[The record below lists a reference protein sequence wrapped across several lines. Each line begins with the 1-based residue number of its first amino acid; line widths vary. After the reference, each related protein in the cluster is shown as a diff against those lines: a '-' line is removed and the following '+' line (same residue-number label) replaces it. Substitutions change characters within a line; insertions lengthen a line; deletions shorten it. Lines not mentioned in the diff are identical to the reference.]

1 MQMTTRSDSLQLRVR
16 RRPPRR
22 VVLASWVVLC
32 TVIGIASALLVQ
44 PDASYRGLIKPDWM
58 PPDRILPLVWLALY
72 VLMGFAA
79 ARITRSRHPDASIA
93 LSYFVV
99 QLALNAAWL
108 PALFRSQ
115 SEMVALVAGVTLW
128 LAATATLWLF
138 YQIDR
143 RAAWLY
149 TPVFVWAT
157 AMVGISVAIWRLN

>member
-1 MQMTTRSDSLQLRVR
+1 MTTRSESLQFRIR
-16 RRPPRR
+16 RRGPRR

-32 TVIGIASALLVQ
+32 AAIGIANILLVQ
-44 PDASYRGLIKPDWM
+44 PDASYRNLIKPEWM
-58 PPDRILPLVWLALY
+58 PPDRLLPVVWLALY
-72 VLMGFAA
+72 VMMGFAA
-79 ARITRSRHPDASIA
+79 ARVNRSRHPDASIA

-99 QLALNAAWL
+99 QLGLNAVWL

-138 YQIDR
+138 QQIDR

-149 TPVFVWAT
+149 APVFVWAT
-157 AMVGISVAIWRLN
+157 AMMALALAIWRLN